1 MPETKKT
8 YEFLDRQ
15 GVLDLAEQILT
26 SVNNRI
32 TERIVQTI
40 DNTSDA
46 VHVPS
51 AAAVYSAIS
60 AIKATKIIP
69 YTGNINDITDPELN
83 AIYLQRDDESD
94 VTWTMY
100 VYGSVETTTP
110 PEEDGGEPTV
120 TFVNQWISIGT
131 TDLTLDNYWSKS
143 ETDIAALKTALGID
157 DIATSVADKVGVDQM
172 VAFTTEDIT
181 SIVTQAYTNT
191 EILNPSTNED
201 ENQ

>member
-1 MPETKKT
+1 MPDTKKT

-40 DNTSDA
+40 DNTSDNA
-46 VHVPS
+46 HVPS
-51 AAAVYSAIS
+51 AAAVYTAIS
-60 AIKATKIIP
+60 AIKATKIVTH
-69 YTGNINDITDPELN
+69 TGNINTITDPESN
-83 AIYLQRDDESD
+83 TIYLQRDDESD
-94 VTWTMY
+94 TTWTMY
-100 VYGSVETTTP
+100 VYGSVEKTVP
-110 PEEDGGEPTV
+110 PTEEGGEPT
-120 TFVNQWISIGT
+120 TTYEDKWISIGT

-157 DIATSVADKVGVDQM
+157 DIATSVADKVSTDQM
-172 VAFTTEDIT
+172 VAFTTADIT

-191 EILNPSTNED
+191 EILNPSTNEG
-201 ENQ
+201 